1 LPPSFVTHSS
11 NHVSEI
17 IAVSVRIAENSYE
30 ERLGLSVHFNT
41 SEFYKNRSYAKT
53 KPDQMDDVGTS
64 DEGRAT
70 YGKRVNLVSLFR
82 NQNGN

>member
-11 NHVSEI
+11 NYVSEI

-30 ERLGLSVHFNT
+30 ERLGLSIHFNT
-41 SEFYKNRSYAKT
+41 SEFYKNHSYAKI
-53 KPDQMDDVGTS
+53 KPDQMDDVGIS

-70 YGKRVNLVSLFR
+70 DAKKVNLVSLFG